1 MPEMNGIHLN
11 ALKAGDSAS
20 VQNASKIGKSNQTGK
35 RGENGADFASVIDQT
50 SMSVLASAQINMA
63 PAQQNRIDFAEERT
77 ERTPIEASPKTLA
90 SKNNYNKQSKMAEAN
105 VKSGVDTKA
114 QTGTGDD
121 ISDDVEVA
129 AEKMV
134 QEIATAMNVSTEEIQ
149 GAMEELGLESADLLT
164 QEGLQGLIVSL
175 NGEDGTALLT
185 DDVLYG
191 NLKAITETAEGL
203 ADGIKSEHGLSN
215 EEFMDVLTKTISDT
229 AEETGAVVEEDV
241 TMQDTDVDVQASIRE
256 QTTTGAQVKDTAE
269 TAGENTRGQS
279 RGESQ
284 SDNADASHVAGN
296 AGQFINTQNSTSI
309 NMSAASFAAQTPQA
323 QATEIMRQVV
333 DFIRSSFSADMTE
346 VEMQLN
352 PQSLGRLNVSLQ
364 AQANGDMV
372 AKFAAQNE
380 QVKAA
385 LENQLPQLLQR
396 FEEQGIKVNEVQVT
410 IGGQAFNDNAREQMN
425 RDDANE
431 AHEQEMNRIGRMR
444 RVAMNLSEMSEEEV
458 DALDDDDR
466 IEVEMMAAEGNTVNY
481 KA

>member
-1 MPEMNGIHLN
+1 MPDITGIS
-11 ALKAGDSAS
+11 LKPLTNVGDSSS
-20 VQNASKIGKSNQTGK
+20 VQNVSRDSKANQAGK
-35 RGENGADFASVIDQT
+35 RENGADFASVIDQT
-50 SMSVLASAQINMA
+50 SMSVLASAQMNMA
-63 PAQQNRIDFAEERT
+63 PAQQNAVEFADQKT
-77 ERTPIEASPKTLA
+77 ERAPVEASPKAYA
-90 SKNNYNKQSKMAEAN
+90 SKNDYNKQPQMREAN
-105 VKSGVDTKA
+105 VKSGADTKA

-121 ISDDVEVA
+121 ISEEVEVA
-129 AEKMV
+129 VEKVV
-134 QEIATAMNVSTEEIQ
+134 QEIATAMNVSPEEIAS
-149 GAMEELGLESADLLT
+149 AMEELGLDSADLLT

-203 ADGIKSEHGLSN
+203 AESIKSEHGLSN
-215 EEFMDVLTKTISDT
+215 EEFMDVLAKTVSDT
-229 AEETGAVVEEDV
+229 TEETEVVAEEEV
-241 TMQDTDVDVQASIRE
+241 TLQDTDADVQVFGKE
-256 QTTTGAQVKDTAE
+256 QTQVQVKETTE
-269 TAGENTRGQS
+269 TAGENTRGQGREQS
-279 RGESQ
+279 R
-284 SDNADASHVAGN
+284 SDNADTTQVVGTAN
-296 AGQFINTQNSTSI
+296 QFMNVQNNQNI
-309 NMSAASFAAQTPQA
+309 SAVTFAAQTPQA

-333 DFIRSSFSADMTE
+333 DFIRTNFFADMTE

-364 AQANGDMV
+364 AQANGDMI

-410 IGGQAFNDNAREQMN
+410 IGGQAFNEGTREQMN

-444 RVAMNLSEMSEEEV
+444 RVVMNLNEMSEEDVE
-458 DALDDDDR
+458 ALDDDAR
-466 IEVEMMAAEGNTVNY
+466 IEAEMMAAEGNTVNY

>member
-1 MPEMNGIHLN
+1 MPDITGIS
-11 ALKAGDSAS
+11 LKTLTGVGDSSS
-20 VQNASKIGKSNQTGK
+20 VQNMSQGSKSNQAGK
-35 RGENGADFASVIDQT
+35 RGNGTDFASVIDQT
-50 SMSVLASAQINMA
+50 SMSVLASAQMNMT
-63 PAQQNRIDFAEERT
+63 PAQPNPVDFADQKT
-77 ERTPIEASPKTLA
+77 ERTPIEASPKAYA
-90 SKNNYNKQSKMAEAN
+90 SKNDYNKQSQMAEAN
-105 VKSGVDTKA
+105 VKSGADTKA
-114 QTGTGDD
+114 QAGTGDE
-121 ISDDVEVA
+121 ISEDVEVA
-129 AEKMV
+129 AEKVM
-134 QEIATAMNVSTEEIQ
+134 QEIATAMNVSPEEIQ

-215 EEFMDVLTKTISDT
+215 EEFMDVLAKTISDT
-229 AEETGAVVEEDV
+229 AEETDTVVEEDV

-256 QTTTGAQVKDTAE
+256 QATTGAQVKDTAE
-269 TAGENTRGQS
+269 TAGDNTRGQS

-284 SDNADASHVAGN
+284 SDNADASQVMSGAN
-296 AGQFINTQNSTSI
+296 QFTNVQNNQ
-309 NMSAASFAAQTPQA
+309 NMSAVTFAAQTPQA

-444 RVAMNLSEMSEEEV
+444 RVVMNLNEMSEEEV
-458 DALDDDDR
+458 EALGDDER
-466 IEVEMMAAEGNTVNY
+466 IEAEMMAAEGNTVNY

>member
-1 MPEMNGIHLN
+1 MPDITGIS
-11 ALKAGDSAS
+11 LKTLTGVGDSSS
-20 VQNASKIGKSNQTGK
+20 VQNGSRNSKSNQAGK
-35 RGENGADFASVIDQT
+35 SGNDADFASVIDQT

-63 PAQQNRIDFAEERT
+63 PAQQNPVEFADQKT
-77 ERTPIEASPKTLA
+77 ERAPVEASPKAYA
-90 SKNNYNKQSKMAEAN
+90 SKNDYNKQSQMTEAN
-105 VKSGVDTKA
+105 VKSGTDTKA
-114 QTGTGDD
+114 QAGTGDD
-121 ISDDVEVA
+121 ISKEVEVA
-129 AEKMV
+129 VEKVV
-134 QEIATAMNVSTEEIQ
+134 QEIATAMNVSPEEIAS
-149 GAMEELGLESADLLT
+149 AMEELGLDSADLLT

-203 ADGIKSEHGLSN
+203 AESIKSEHGLSN
-215 EEFMDVLTKTISDT
+215 EEFMDVLAKTVSDT
-229 AEETGAVVEEDV
+229 TEETEVVAEEDITV
-241 TMQDTDVDVQASIRE
+241 QDTDADVQVFGKE
-256 QTTTGAQVKDTAE
+256 QTQAQVKDTAE
-269 TAGENTRGQS
+269 TAGENTRGQGREQS
-279 RGESQ
+279 R
-284 SDNADASHVAGN
+284 SDNADTTQVAGTAN
-296 AGQFINTQNSTSI
+296 QFMNVQNNQ
-309 NMSAASFAAQTPQA
+309 NMSATTFAAQTPQA

-333 DFIRSSFSADMTE
+333 DFIRTNFFADMTE

-410 IGGQAFNDNAREQMN
+410 IGGQAFNEEAREQMN

-431 AHEQEMNRIGRMR
+431 AHEKEMNRIGRMR
-444 RVAMNLSEMSEEEV
+444 RIVMNLNEMSEEDVE
-458 DALDDDDR
+458 ALDDDAR
-466 IEVEMMAAEGNTVNY
+466 IEAEMMAAEGNTVNY